1 MIKPRTHTTNLQFG
15 EYRGFDVRARL
26 TPVYRNTLSS
36 GELKL
41 NLNELDFPI
50 TRPRTTADCLLH
62 SFLRLN
68 EHVSTLKSTRDIVLS
83 SLRNDKLGP
92 SFAKQ
97 SKQHFNISCIIDS
110 SSFSHKIYGML
121 ILFIDIFMG
130 GLILEAKKTHR
141 LVYKKIKL

>member
-50 TRPRTTADCLLH
+50 TRPRTTANCLH
-62 SFLRLN
+62 FFLRLN
-68 EHVSTLKSTRDIVLS
+68 EHVSTLKSRDIVLLS

-130 GLILEAKKTHR
+130 GLILEAKKNA
-141 LVYKKIKL
+141 

>member
-50 TRPRTTADCLLH
+50 TRPRTTADCLH
-62 SFLRLN
+62 FFLRLN
-68 EHVSTLKSTRDIVLS
+68 EHVSTLKSRDIVLLS

-130 GLILEAKKTHR
+130 GLILEAKKNA
-141 LVYKKIKL
+141 

>member
-15 EYRGFDVRARL
+15 EYRGFDVRACL

-50 TRPRTTADCLLH
+50 TRPRTTADCLH
-62 SFLRLN
+62 FFLRLN
-68 EHVSTLKSTRDIVLS
+68 EHVSTLKSRDIVLLS

-130 GLILEAKKTHR
+130 GLILEAKKNA
-141 LVYKKIKL
+141 